1 MTKLIKMKTIKV
13 VLYYAGVILFCAG
26 LLLLVLNVYGLFRT
40 MRNPQIV
47 NEQNTSR
54 ISGITTSLDEARRE
68 MRRRPGESDREFA
81 IRAND
86 LVHSS
91 MIHYWRNEGLD
102 KYYLKVPVWENYIIY
117 FKTLFKDNKRY
128 EFVKYWK
135 KNLERGVG
143 LCSTHS
149 IVLNGILKDNG
160 IESEFWDINRHVI
173 LRVKVSDNE
182 WYIMDPNYGLF
193 IPHDRHEILENPEL
207 VRPTYANMAS
217 LYKPDYETEYNTDF
231 LVKVYGA
238 NECRIYS
245 YNQRTETIAYR
256 AKWLYPLV
264 LVLPFLI
271 FMLLKIFRNR

>member
-1 MTKLIKMKTIKV
+1 MKTI
-13 VLYYAGVILFCAG
+13 LYYTGVILFCAG
-26 LLLLVLNVYGLFRT
+26 LLLLVLNFYGLFRT
-40 MRNPQIV
+40 MRNPDIIY
-47 NEQNTSR
+47 EQNTSR
-54 ISGITTSLDEARRE
+54 ISGITTGLDDARRE
-68 MRRRPGESDREFA
+68 MIRRPGESDREFA

-102 KYYLKVPVWENYIIY
+102 KYYLRIPVWENYIIY

-128 EFVKYWK
+128 EFANYWK

-160 IESEFWDINRHVI
+160 IESEFWDIKRHVI
-173 LRVKVSDNE
+173 LRVRISENE

-193 IPHDRHEILENPEL
+193 IPHDRHQILENPEL
-207 VRPTYANMAS
+207 VRPTYANMAN
-217 LYKPDYETEYNTDF
+217 LYKSGYETEYNTDF

-245 YNQRTETIAYR
+245 YNQRPEIIAYR
-256 AKWLYPLV
+256 AKWLVPLV
-264 LVLPFLI
+264 LLLPFLS